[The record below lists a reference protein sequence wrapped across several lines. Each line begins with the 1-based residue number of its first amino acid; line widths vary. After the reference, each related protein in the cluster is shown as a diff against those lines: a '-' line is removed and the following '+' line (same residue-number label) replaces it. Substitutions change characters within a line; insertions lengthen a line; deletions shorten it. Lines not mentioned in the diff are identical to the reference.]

1 MSFIYM
7 FFHAFLENF
16 LYKRLNTLEN
26 KNFQSSL
33 MFLVSSVTLF
43 SIYLLFFG
51 FNSQDF
57 IFLNDGKFYLLCGL
71 ELGVF
76 YLYREN
82 YNQNKNNYTM
92 VNMFVFST
100 IYLMPLLAFFYN
112 EIFTFNKSLDIKYE
126 SFFEAF
132 IFSFVLF
139 ILTSIYYISKIK
151 NKEVN
156 NLKLLLLLVFILLNT
171 MYFAVKI
178 VQTYNG
184 FLIYSFIQIVIT
196 INFFILSQK
205 GANKESK
212 SITLKDFAFYF
223 LWPAYFVLFFIAA
236 GLMSVEF
243 ITISKR
249 ISQIISAMILD
260 KKVLR
265 KDFILIGLIFIV
277 TIIFYFYKYNF

>member
-1 MSFIYM
+1 MLL
-7 FFHAFLENF
+7 FL
-16 LYKRLNTLEN
+16 
-26 KNFQSSL
+26 
-33 MFLVSSVTLF
+33 
-43 SIYLLFFG
+43 IYLTFFG

-57 IFLNDGKFYLLCGL
+57 LFLKDWKFYLLTVL
-71 ELGVF
+71 EIGVF

-82 YNQNKNNYTM
+82 YNQNKDNFTM
-92 VNMFVFST
+92 VSMFIFSS
-100 IYLMPLLAFFYN
+100 IYLMPIMAFFYN
-112 EIFTFNKSLDIKYE
+112 QLFSFDNSLDIQYK
-126 SFFEAF
+126 SFIEAF
-132 IFSFVLF
+132 IFSFTLF

-151 NKEVN
+151 NKEVK
-156 NLKLLLLLVFILLNT
+156 NLKLLLILVFVLLNT
-171 MYFAVKI
+171 MYFAVKT

-196 INFFILSQK
+196 INFYFLSQK
-205 GANKESK
+205 GANRESK

-260 KKVLR
+260 KKVIR
-265 KDFILIGLIFIV
+265 KDLYLIGLIFLV
-277 TIIFYFYKYNF
+277 TIIFYIYKVY